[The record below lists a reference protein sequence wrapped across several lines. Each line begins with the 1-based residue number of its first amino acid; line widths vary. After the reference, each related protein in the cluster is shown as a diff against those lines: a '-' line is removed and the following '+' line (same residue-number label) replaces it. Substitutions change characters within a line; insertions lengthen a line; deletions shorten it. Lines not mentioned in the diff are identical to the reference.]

1 MSNSSAKHFQQKNH
15 GISRVI
21 IFSERSEMKLYK
33 AEEIAEILKLPI
45 RTIYRYGREGKLK
58 RVKVGR
64 HVRFVLPEMEETKC

>member
-1 MSNSSAKHFQQKNH
+1 
-15 GISRVI
+15 
-21 IFSERSEMKLYK
+21 MKLYK
-33 AEEIAEILKLPI
+33 AIEIAEILKLPV